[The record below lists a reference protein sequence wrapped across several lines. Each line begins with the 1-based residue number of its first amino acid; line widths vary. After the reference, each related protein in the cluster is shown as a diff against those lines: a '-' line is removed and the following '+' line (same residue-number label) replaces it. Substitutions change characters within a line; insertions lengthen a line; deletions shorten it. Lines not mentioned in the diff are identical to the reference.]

1 MEILIVVCRFLPIF
15 ANKNQISYH
24 MKTIKSLFVL
34 MLGLM
39 ALSVDALADNR
50 SASIN
55 GILYQL
61 TLNIPDNP
69 SDKVTGKVA
78 ITFDLRAKQ
87 DVVLD
92 FQGTP
97 GDVVVYK
104 ANKGK
109 PKKAIVKVQNDQII
123 IPVKMFK
130 VGTTNKVEID
140 FTSQDKALARIGNV
154 LYTQVSVDEGRALFP
169 CFDSEDMR
177 AQFQINFN
185 TPPGWKT
192 VAPEISEKMA
202 PVDLQFVAGK
212 FEEKAS
218 TIDGRNLRVFYS
230 ETDPNKVAQIDKVF
244 EEVAKSMKWMEGY
257 TGIGNPFEKECVIY
271 ILPSLEL
278 GGLER
283 RGSIALSDKTIF
295 LSNKPSKE
303 DLLKRTEL
311 IAHETS
317 HIWFGNITAIEEP
330 WAKEVLAN
338 FMASKITRSQ
348 YKKDEFE
355 INFMNTYMRNAMSL
369 DRTEASHPIAWEV
382 ENPHD
387 PILLYDHINYDKA
400 PVMMRMLEDEMGA
413 EAMQKGLQQCL
424 RDHYLGSISWNEIVD
439 ILDKQ
444 APGAGVR
451 QFSDVWVKQNG
462 MPIITCTYKNGD
474 VVVSQTDPYGRGLCW
489 RQKFELKVIS
499 NLGVAQTLKVDMQQ
513 PTMTFKQKGGAPGFI
528 IPNQDGRGY
537 GRFTLD
543 DNYVKILPTKLITT
557 RNDLNRYTLLN
568 LIHDNYLQG
577 KLAPSHFGELFR
589 FLGREKNP
597 LIMETAIN
605 QMHKIASDLT
615 LQQRY
620 TLELVIMDLL
630 GENKTKEC
638 RQLVLR
644 KLGRSAIS
652 PEVLDKLQNILDRH
666 NETVLDEH
674 DYMEIAY
681 RLAITRPDR
690 RQQVLEQER
699 EFLIRSGNEELRQEF
714 DFVSKATYASADA
727 RTEVFQSLLKPE
739 NRTNEAWVLNTLRLL
754 NSDVFE
760 PQSNVYI
767 AEGLKA
773 LPDIQK
779 TNSLSFPS
787 RWTRTLI
794 APHKSAEA
802 KTEIQKF
809 LNESPDFPTNLKNYI
824 YESAWVLM
832 NQIPYVDNTPKPAE
846 TTTAPARKTVRKK

>member
-1 MEILIVVCRFLPIF
+1 
-15 ANKNQISYH
+15 
-24 MKTIKSLFVL
+24 MKTVKGLFVL
-34 MLGLM
+34 ILSIVV
-39 ALSVDALADNR
+39 LSVNAQTDNR
-50 SASIN
+50 KGNIS

-61 TLNIPDNP
+61 SFNIPENP
-69 SDKVTGKVA
+69 AEKVSGKA
-78 ITFDLRAKQ
+78 TITFDIKSKQ

-97 GDVVVYK
+97 GNVLVYK

-109 PKKAIVKVQNDQII
+109 GKKANVKIQNDQII
-123 IPVKMFK
+123 IPGKMFK
-130 VGTTNKVEID
+130 PGTNRVAID
-140 FTSQDKALARIGNV
+140 FTSQEKALTRSGNV
-154 LYTQVSVDEGRALFP
+154 VYTQVQADEGRALFP
-169 CFDSEDMR
+169 CFDDNDMR
-177 AQFQINFN
+177 AQYQTTINA
-185 TPPGWKT
+185 PEGWKSVT
-192 VAPEISEKMA
+192 VDMAEKMA
-202 PVDLQFVAGK
+202 PVDYTFITGK
-212 FEEKAS
+212 LFEKTS
-218 TIDGRNLRVFYS
+218 NTDGRNLRVLYS
-230 ETDPNKVAQIDKVF
+230 ATEPDKVAQIDQVF
-244 EEVAKSMKWMEGY
+244 QEVAKSMKWMEGY
-257 TGIGNPFEKECVIY
+257 TGIGNPYEKECVIF
-271 ILPSLEL
+271 ILPSLDL

-283 RGSIALSDKTIF
+283 RGYIVLSERAILLGK
-295 LSNKPSKE
+295 KPSKE
-303 DLLKRTEL
+303 ELLKRTEL

-317 HIWFGNITAIEEP
+317 HIWFGNITAIDEP

-348 YKKDEFE
+348 YKKDEVE
-355 INFMNTYMRNAMSL
+355 VSFMNTYMRNAVAL
-369 DRTEASHPIAWEV
+369 DRTEATHPIAQEV
-382 ENPHD
+382 DNPHD
-387 PILLYDHINYDKA
+387 PILWYDNINYCKG
-400 PVMMRMLEDEMGA
+400 PVMMHMMEDEMGA

-424 RDHYLGSISWNEIVD
+424 RDHYLSHISWDQIVET
-439 ILDKQ
+439 LDKQ
-444 APGAGVR
+444 APAAGVR
-451 QFSDVWVKQNG
+451 QFSDVWVKQKG
-462 MPIITCTYKNGD
+462 MPIITCAYKDGQI
-474 VVVSQTDPYGRGLCW
+474 VVSQTDPYGRGLCW

-499 NLGVAQTLKVDMQQ
+499 NLGVAQTIKVDMQQ

-557 RNDLNRYTLLN
+557 RNDINRYTLLN

-577 KLAPSHFGELFR
+577 KIDPRHFGELFR

-597 LIMETAIN
+597 LIMETAID

-644 KLGRSAIS
+644 KLGTSAIS
-652 PEVLDKLQNILDRH
+652 PEVLDKLQTILDRH
-666 NETVLDEH
+666 NEEVLDEH

-690 RQQVLEQER
+690 RDQILEKER
-699 EFLIRSGNEELRQEF
+699 DRLITAGNDELRQEF
-714 DFVSKATYASADA
+714 DFVSKATHPNANA
-727 RTEVFQSLLKPE
+727 REEVFKSLLKAE
-739 NRTNEAWVLNTLRLL
+739 NRVNEQWALNALRLL

-767 AEGLKA
+767 VEGLKA
-773 LPDIQK
+773 LPEIQK
-779 TNSLSFPS
+779 TNSLAFPG

-802 KTEIQKF
+802 KTEVQKF
-809 LNESPDFPTNLKNYI
+809 LNESADFPATLKNFV

-832 NQIPYVDNTPKPAE
+832 NQIPYVDKTPKPA
-846 TTTAPARKTVRKK
+846 TTTTKKKATTKKRK

>member
-1 MEILIVVCRFLPIF
+1 MKAIKGLFLLILSIVV
-15 ANKNQISYH
+15 
-24 MKTIKSLFVL
+24 
-34 MLGLM
+34 
-39 ALSVDALADNR
+39 LSVNAQTDNR
-50 SASIN
+50 KGNIS

-61 TLNIPDNP
+61 SFNIPENP
-69 SDKVTGKVA
+69 AEKVSGKA
-78 ITFDLRAKQ
+78 TITFDIKSKQ

-97 GDVVVYK
+97 GNVRVFK

-109 PKKAIVKVQNDQII
+109 GKKANVKIQNDQII
-123 IPVKMFK
+123 IPGKMFK
-130 VGTTNKVEID
+130 PGTNRVAID
-140 FTSQDKALARIGNV
+140 FTSQEKALTRSGNV
-154 LYTQVSVDEGRALFP
+154 VYTQVQADEGRALFP
-169 CFDSEDMR
+169 CFDDDDMR
-177 AQFQINFN
+177 AQYQTTINA
-185 TPPGWKT
+185 PEGWKSVT
-192 VAPEISEKMA
+192 VDMAERMA
-202 PVDLQFVAGK
+202 PVDYTFITGK
-212 FEEKAS
+212 LFEKTS
-218 TIDGRNLRVFYS
+218 NTDGRNLRVLYS
-230 ETDPNKVAQIDKVF
+230 STDPDKVAQVDQVF
-244 EEVAKSMKWMEGY
+244 QEVAKSMKWMEGY
-257 TGIGNPFEKECVIY
+257 TGIGNPYEKECVIF
-271 ILPSLEL
+271 ILPSLDL

-283 RGSIALSDKTIF
+283 RGYIVLSEKAI
-295 LSNKPSKE
+295 LLGKKPSKE
-303 DLLKRTEL
+303 ELLKRTEL

-317 HIWFGNITAIEEP
+317 HIWFGNITAIDEP

-348 YKKDEFE
+348 YKKDEVE
-355 INFMNTYMRNAMSL
+355 VSFMNTYMRNAIAM
-369 DRTEASHPIAWEV
+369 DRTEATHPIAQEV

-387 PILLYDHINYDKA
+387 PILWYDNINYCKG
-400 PVMMRMLEDEMGA
+400 PVMMRMMEDEMGA

-424 RDHYLGSISWNEIVD
+424 RDHYLSHISWDQIVET
-439 ILDKQ
+439 LDKQ
-444 APGAGVR
+444 APAAGVR
-451 QFSDVWVKQNG
+451 QFSDVWVKQKG
-462 MPIITCTYKNGD
+462 MPIITCTYKDGQ

-499 NLGVAQTLKVDMQQ
+499 NLGVAQTIKVDMQQ

-557 RNDLNRYTLLN
+557 RNDINRYTLLN

-577 KLAPSHFGELFR
+577 KIDPRHFGELFR

-597 LIMETAIN
+597 LIMETAID

-644 KLGRSAIS
+644 KLGTSAIS
-652 PEVLDKLQNILDRH
+652 PEVLDKLQTILDRH
-666 NETVLDEH
+666 NEEVLDEH

-690 RQQVLEQER
+690 RDQILEKER
-699 EFLIRSGNEELRQEF
+699 DRLITAGNDELRQEF
-714 DFVSKATYASADA
+714 DFVSKATHPNANA
-727 RTEVFQSLLKPE
+727 REEVFKSLLKAE
-739 NRTNEAWVLNTLRLL
+739 NRVNEQWALNALRLL

-767 AEGLKA
+767 VEGLKA
-773 LPDIQK
+773 LPEIQK
-779 TNSLSFPS
+779 TNSLAFPG

-802 KTEIQKF
+802 KTEVQKF
-809 LNESPDFPTNLKNYI
+809 LNESADFPATLKNFV

-832 NQIPYVDNTPKPAE
+832 NQIPYVDKTPKPA
-846 TTTAPARKTVRKK
+846 TTATTKKKATTKKRK

>member
-1 MEILIVVCRFLPIF
+1 
-15 ANKNQISYH
+15 
-24 MKTIKSLFVL
+24 MKTVKGLFVL
-34 MLGLM
+34 ILSLVVLGVN
-39 ALSVDALADNR
+39 AQTDNR
-50 SASIN
+50 KGNIS

-61 TLNIPDNP
+61 SFNIPENP
-69 SDKVTGKVA
+69 SEKVTGKA
-78 ITFDLRAKQ
+78 TITFDIRSKQ

-97 GDVVVYK
+97 GNVMVFK

-109 PKKAIVKVQNDQII
+109 GKKANVKIQNDQII
-123 IPVKMFK
+123 IPGKMFK
-130 VGTTNKVEID
+130 PGTNRVAID
-140 FTSQDKALARIGNV
+140 FTSQEKALTRSGNV
-154 LYTQVSVDEGRALFP
+154 VYTQVQADEGRALFP
-169 CFDSEDMR
+169 CFDDNDMR
-177 AQFQINFN
+177 AQYQTTINA
-185 TPPGWKT
+185 PEGWKSVT
-192 VAPEISEKMA
+192 VDMAEKMA
-202 PVDLQFVAGK
+202 PVDYTFITGK
-212 FEEKAS
+212 LFEKTS
-218 TIDGRNLRVFYS
+218 NTDGRNLRVLYS
-230 ETDPNKVAQIDKVF
+230 ATEPDKVAQIDQVF
-244 EEVAKSMKWMEGY
+244 QEVAKSMKWMEGY
-257 TGIGNPFEKECVIY
+257 TGIGNPYEKECVIF
-271 ILPSLEL
+271 ILPSLDL

-283 RGSIALSDKTIF
+283 RGYIVLSERAILLGK
-295 LSNKPSKE
+295 KPSKE
-303 DLLKRTEL
+303 ELLKRTEL

-317 HIWFGNITAIEEP
+317 HIWFGNITAIDEP

-348 YKKDEFE
+348 YKKDEVE
-355 INFMNTYMRNAMSL
+355 VSFMNTYMRNAVAL
-369 DRTEASHPIAWEV
+369 DRTEATHPIAQEV
-382 ENPHD
+382 DNPHD
-387 PILLYDHINYDKA
+387 PILWYDNINYCKG
-400 PVMMRMLEDEMGA
+400 PVMMRMMEDEMGA

-424 RDHYLGSISWNEIVD
+424 RDHYLSHISWDQIVET
-439 ILDKQ
+439 LDKQ
-444 APGAGVR
+444 APAAGVR
-451 QFSDVWVKQNG
+451 QFSDVWVKQKG
-462 MPIITCTYKNGD
+462 MPIITCAYKDGQI
-474 VVVSQTDPYGRGLCW
+474 VVSQTDPYGRGLCW

-499 NLGVAQTLKVDMQQ
+499 NLGVAQTIKVDMQQ

-557 RNDLNRYTLLN
+557 RNDINRYTLLN

-577 KLAPSHFGELFR
+577 KIDPRHFGELFR

-597 LIMETAIN
+597 LIMETAID

-644 KLGRSAIS
+644 KLGTSAIS
-652 PEVLDKLQNILDRH
+652 PEVLDKLQTILDRH
-666 NETVLDEH
+666 NEEVLDEH

-690 RQQVLEQER
+690 RDQILEKER
-699 EFLIRSGNEELRQEF
+699 DRLITAGNDELRQEF
-714 DFVSKATYASADA
+714 DFVSKATHPNANA
-727 RTEVFQSLLKPE
+727 REEVFKSLLKAE
-739 NRTNEAWVLNTLRLL
+739 NRVNEQWALNALRLL

-767 AEGLKA
+767 VEGLKA
-773 LPDIQK
+773 LPEIQK
-779 TNSLSFPS
+779 TNSLAFPG

-802 KTEIQKF
+802 KTEVQKF
-809 LNESPDFPTNLKNYI
+809 LNESADFPAALKNFV

-832 NQIPYVDNTPKPAE
+832 NQVPYVDKTPKPA
-846 TTTAPARKTVRKK
+846 TTTTKKKATTKKRK

>member
-1 MEILIVVCRFLPIF
+1 MKAIKGLFLLILSLVV
-15 ANKNQISYH
+15 
-24 MKTIKSLFVL
+24 
-34 MLGLM
+34 
-39 ALSVDALADNR
+39 LSVNAQTDNR
-50 SASIN
+50 KANIS

-61 TLNIPDNP
+61 TFNIPENP
-69 SDKVTGKVA
+69 AEKVSGKA
-78 ITFDLRAKQ
+78 TITFDIKSKQ

-97 GDVVVYK
+97 GNVLVYK

-109 PKKAIVKVQNDQII
+109 GKKASVKVQNDKII
-123 IPVKMFK
+123 IPAKMFK
-130 VGTTNKVEID
+130 PGTNKVAID
-140 FTSQDKALARIGNV
+140 FTSQEKALTRSGNV
-154 LYTQVSVDEGRALFP
+154 VYTQVQADEGRALFP
-169 CFDSEDMR
+169 CFDDNDMR
-177 AQFQINFN
+177 AQYQTTINA
-185 TPPGWKT
+185 PAGWKSVT
-192 VAPEISEKMA
+192 VDFAEKIA
-202 PVDLQFVAGK
+202 PVDYTFITGK
-212 FEEKAS
+212 LFEKTS
-218 TIDGRNLRVFYS
+218 NTDGRNLRILYS
-230 ETDPNKVAQIDKVF
+230 ETDPDKVAQIDQVF
-244 EEVAKSMKWMEGY
+244 QEVAKSMKWMEGY
-257 TGIGNPFEKECVIY
+257 TGIGNPYEKECVIF
-271 ILPSLEL
+271 ILPSLDL

-283 RGSIALSDKTIF
+283 RGYIALSEKTIF
-295 LSNKPSKE
+295 LGKKPSKE
-303 DLLKRTEL
+303 ELLKRTEL

-317 HIWFGNITAIEEP
+317 HIWFGNITAIDEP

-348 YKKDEFE
+348 YKKDEVE
-355 INFMNTYMRNAMSL
+355 VSFMNTYMRNAIAM
-369 DRTEASHPIAWEV
+369 DRTEATHPIAQEV
-382 ENPHD
+382 DNPHD
-387 PILLYDHINYDKA
+387 PILWYDNINYCKG
-400 PVMMRMLEDEMGA
+400 PVMMRMMEDEMGA

-424 RDHYLGSISWNEIVD
+424 RDHYLSHISWDQIVET
-439 ILDKQ
+439 LDKQ
-444 APGAGVR
+444 APAAGVR
-451 QFSDVWVKQNG
+451 QFSDVWVKQKG
-462 MPIITCTYKNGD
+462 MPIITCTYKDGQ

-499 NLGVAQTLKVDMQQ
+499 NLGVAQTIKVDMQQ

-557 RNDLNRYTLLN
+557 RNDINRYTLLN

-577 KLAPSHFGELFR
+577 KIDPRHFGELFR

-615 LQQRY
+615 MQQRY

-644 KLGRSAIS
+644 KLGTSAIS
-652 PEVLDKLQNILDRH
+652 PEVLDKLQTILDRH
-666 NETVLDEH
+666 NEEVLDEH

-690 RQQVLEQER
+690 RDQILEKER
-699 EFLIRSGNEELRQEF
+699 DRLITAGNDELRQEF
-714 DFVSKATYASADA
+714 DFVSKATHPNANA
-727 RTEVFQSLLKPE
+727 REEVFKSLLKAE
-739 NRTNEAWVLNTLRLL
+739 NRVNEQWALNALRLL

-767 AEGLKA
+767 VEGLKA
-773 LPDIQK
+773 LPEIQK
-779 TNSLSFPS
+779 TNSLAFPG

-794 APHKSAEA
+794 APHRSAEA
-802 KTEIQKF
+802 KTEVQKF
-809 LNESPDFPTNLKNYI
+809 LNESADFPATLKNFV

-832 NQIPYVDNTPKPAE
+832 NQIPYVDKTPKPATNTKKK
-846 TTTAPARKTVRKK
+846 TTSKKKKK

>member
-1 MEILIVVCRFLPIF
+1 
-15 ANKNQISYH
+15 
-24 MKTIKSLFVL
+24 MKTIKSLLVVVL
-34 MLGLM
+34 SLL
-39 ALSVDALADNR
+39 ALSLNAQSDNR
-50 SASIN
+50 SAYIN

-61 TLNIPDNP
+61 TFNVPENP
-69 SDKVTGKVA
+69 SDKVTGKAV
-78 ITFDLRAKQ
+78 ITFDLRSKQ
-87 DVVLD
+87 DVALD

-97 GDVVVYK
+97 GDVLVYK

-109 PKKAIVKVQNDQII
+109 GKKVSVKVQNDQII
-123 IPVKMFK
+123 IPVKLFK
-130 VGTTNKVEID
+130 VGSTNKVEIN
-140 FTSQDKALARIGNV
+140 FTSQEKALKRSGDV
-154 LYTQVSVDEGRALFP
+154 LYTQVQADEGRALFP
-169 CFDSEDMR
+169 CFDNSEMR
-177 AQFQINFN
+177 AQFQTTINA
-185 TPPGWKT
+185 PAGWKLA
-192 VAPEISEKMA
+192 VPDLSEKMA
-202 PVDLQFVAGK
+202 PVNFTFVVGK
-212 FEEKAS
+212 FEEKTS
-218 TIDGRNLRVFYS
+218 TVDGRNLRVFYS
-230 ETDPNKVAQIDKVF
+230 ETNPDKVAQIDQVF
-244 EEVAKSMKWMEGY
+244 EQVAKSMKWMEGY

-271 ILPSLEL
+271 ILPNFDL
-278 GGLER
+278 GGIDR
-283 RGSIALSDKTIF
+283 RGAIVLSDKTIF
-295 LSNKPSKE
+295 LDKKPSKE

-317 HIWFGNITAIEEP
+317 HIWFGNITAIDEI

-355 INFMNTYMRNAMSL
+355 INFMNTYMQNAMGL
-369 DRTEASHPIAWEV
+369 DRTEAAHPIAQKLD
-382 ENPHD
+382 NPRD
-387 PILLYDHINYDKA
+387 PILYYDNIIYCKA
-400 PVMMRMLEDEMGA
+400 PVMMRMMEDEMGA

-424 RDHYLGSISWNEIVD
+424 RDHYLSNISWDQIVET
-439 ILDKQ
+439 LDKQ

-451 QFSDVWVKQNG
+451 QFSDVWVKQKG
-462 MPIITCTYKNGD
+462 MPVITCSYKDGQ

-489 RQKFELKVIS
+489 RQKFEMKIIS
-499 NLGVAQTLKVDMQQ
+499 NLGVAQTIKVDMQQ

-543 DNYVKILPTKLITT
+543 DKYVKILPTKLITT
-557 RNDLNRYTLLN
+557 RNDINRYTLLN

-597 LIMETAIN
+597 MIMETAIN

-615 LQQRY
+615 MQQRY

-644 KLGRSAIS
+644 KLGTSAIS
-652 PEVLDKLQNILDRH
+652 PEVLDKLQTILDKH
-666 NETVLDEH
+666 NEEVLEER

-690 RQQVLEQER
+690 RQSILEKER
-699 EFLIRSGNEELRQEF
+699 DRLISSGNDELRQEF
-714 DFVSKATYASADA
+714 DFVSKATLPNADA
-727 RTEVFQSLLKPE
+727 RVEVFQSLLKPE
-739 NRTNEAWVLNTLRLL
+739 NRVNESWALNALRLL

-760 PQSNVYI
+760 PQSNIYI
-767 AEGLKA
+767 AEGLKS
-773 LPDIQK
+773 LPEIQK
-779 TNSLSFPS
+779 TNSLAFPS
-787 RWTRTLI
+787 RWAKTLI

-802 KTEIQKF
+802 KSEVQKF
-809 LNESPDFPTNLKNYI
+809 INENADLPEILKNYI

-832 NQIPYVDNTPKPAE
+832 NQVPYVDKTPAPA
-846 TTTAPARKTVRKK
+846 TTTAKKTTKKKK

>member
-1 MEILIVVCRFLPIF
+1 MKAIKGLFLLILSIVV
-15 ANKNQISYH
+15 
-24 MKTIKSLFVL
+24 
-34 MLGLM
+34 
-39 ALSVDALADNR
+39 LSVNAQTDNR
-50 SASIN
+50 KGNIS

-61 TLNIPDNP
+61 SFNIPENP
-69 SDKVTGKVA
+69 AEKVSGKA
-78 ITFDLRAKQ
+78 TITFDIKSKQ

-97 GDVVVYK
+97 GNVLVYK

-109 PKKAIVKVQNDQII
+109 GKKANVKIQNDQII
-123 IPVKMFK
+123 IPGKMFK
-130 VGTTNKVEID
+130 PGTNKVAID
-140 FTSQDKALARIGNV
+140 FTSQEKALTRSGNV
-154 LYTQVSVDEGRALFP
+154 VYTQVQADEGRALFP
-169 CFDSEDMR
+169 CFDDNDMR
-177 AQFQINFN
+177 AQYQTTINA
-185 TPPGWKT
+185 PEGWKSVT
-192 VAPEISEKMA
+192 VDMAERMA
-202 PVDLQFVAGK
+202 PVDYTFITGK
-212 FEEKAS
+212 LFEKTS
-218 TIDGRNLRVFYS
+218 NTDGRNLRVLYS
-230 ETDPNKVAQIDKVF
+230 STDPDKVAQVDQVF
-244 EEVAKSMKWMEGY
+244 QEVAKSMKWMEGY
-257 TGIGNPFEKECVIY
+257 TGIGNPYEKECVIF
-271 ILPSLEL
+271 ILPSLDL

-283 RGSIALSDKTIF
+283 RGYIVLSEKAI
-295 LSNKPSKE
+295 LLGKKPSKE
-303 DLLKRTEL
+303 ELLKRTEL

-317 HIWFGNITAIEEP
+317 HIWFGNITAIDEP

-348 YKKDEFE
+348 YKKDEVE
-355 INFMNTYMRNAMSL
+355 VSFMNTYMRNAIAM
-369 DRTEASHPIAWEV
+369 DRTEATHPIAQEV
-382 ENPHD
+382 DNPHD
-387 PILLYDHINYDKA
+387 PILWYDNINYCKG
-400 PVMMRMLEDEMGA
+400 PVMMRMMEDEMGA

-424 RDHYLGSISWNEIVD
+424 RDHYLSHISWDQIVET
-439 ILDKQ
+439 LDKQ
-444 APGAGVR
+444 APAAGVR
-451 QFSDVWVKQNG
+451 QFSDVWVKQKG
-462 MPIITCTYKNGD
+462 MPIITCTYKDGQ

-499 NLGVAQTLKVDMQQ
+499 NLGVAQTIKVDMQQ

-557 RNDLNRYTLLN
+557 RNDINRYTLLN

-577 KLAPSHFGELFR
+577 KIDPRHFGELFR

-597 LIMETAIN
+597 LIMETAID

-644 KLGRSAIS
+644 KLGTSAIS
-652 PEVLDKLQNILDRH
+652 PEVLDKLQTILDRH
-666 NETVLDEH
+666 NEEVLDEH

-690 RQQVLEQER
+690 RDQILEKER
-699 EFLIRSGNEELRQEF
+699 DRLITAGNDELRQEF
-714 DFVSKATYASADA
+714 DFVSKATHPNANA
-727 RTEVFQSLLKPE
+727 REEVFKSLLKAE
-739 NRTNEAWVLNTLRLL
+739 NRVNEQWALNALRLL

-767 AEGLKA
+767 VEGLKA
-773 LPDIQK
+773 LPEIQK
-779 TNSLSFPS
+779 TNSLAFPG

-802 KTEIQKF
+802 KTEVQKF
-809 LNESPDFPTNLKNYI
+809 LNESADFPATLKNFV

-832 NQIPYVDNTPKPAE
+832 NQIPYVDKTPKPA
-846 TTTAPARKTVRKK
+846 TTTTKKKATTKKRK

>member
-1 MEILIVVCRFLPIF
+1 
-15 ANKNQISYH
+15 
-24 MKTIKSLFVL
+24 MKTVKGLFVL
-34 MLGLM
+34 ILSLVVLGVN
-39 ALSVDALADNR
+39 AQTDNR
-50 SASIN
+50 KGNIS

-61 TLNIPDNP
+61 SFNIPENP
-69 SDKVTGKVA
+69 SEKVTGKA
-78 ITFDLRAKQ
+78 TITFDIRSKQ

-97 GDVVVYK
+97 GNVLVYK

-109 PKKAIVKVQNDQII
+109 GKKANVKIQNDQII
-123 IPVKMFK
+123 IPGKMFK
-130 VGTTNKVEID
+130 PGTNKVAID
-140 FTSQDKALARIGNV
+140 FTSQEKALTRSGNV
-154 LYTQVSVDEGRALFP
+154 VYTQVQADEGRALFP
-169 CFDSEDMR
+169 CFDDNDMR
-177 AQFQINFN
+177 AQYQTTINA
-185 TPPGWKT
+185 PEGWKSVT
-192 VAPEISEKMA
+192 VDMAEKMA
-202 PVDLQFVAGK
+202 PVDYTFITGK
-212 FEEKAS
+212 LFEKTS
-218 TIDGRNLRVFYS
+218 NTDGRNLRVLYS
-230 ETDPNKVAQIDKVF
+230 ATEPDKVAQIDQVF
-244 EEVAKSMKWMEGY
+244 QEVAKSMKWMEGY
-257 TGIGNPFEKECVIY
+257 TGIGNPYEKECVIF
-271 ILPSLEL
+271 ILPSLDL

-283 RGSIALSDKTIF
+283 RGYIVLSERAILLGK
-295 LSNKPSKE
+295 KPSKE
-303 DLLKRTEL
+303 ELLKRTEL

-317 HIWFGNITAIEEP
+317 HIWFGNITAIDEP

-348 YKKDEFE
+348 YKKDEVE
-355 INFMNTYMRNAMSL
+355 VSFMNTYMRNAVAL
-369 DRTEASHPIAWEV
+369 DRTEATHPIAQEV
-382 ENPHD
+382 DNPHD
-387 PILLYDHINYDKA
+387 PILWYDNINYCKG
-400 PVMMRMLEDEMGA
+400 PVMMRMMEDEMGA

-424 RDHYLGSISWNEIVD
+424 RDHYLSHISWDQIVET
-439 ILDKQ
+439 LDKQ
-444 APGAGVR
+444 APAAGVR
-451 QFSDVWVKQNG
+451 QFSDVWVKQKG
-462 MPIITCTYKNGD
+462 MPIITCAYKDGQI
-474 VVVSQTDPYGRGLCW
+474 VVSQTDPYGRGLCW

-499 NLGVAQTLKVDMQQ
+499 NLGVAQTIKVDMQQ

-557 RNDLNRYTLLN
+557 RNDINRYTLLN

-577 KLAPSHFGELFR
+577 KIDPRHFGELFR

-597 LIMETAIN
+597 LIMETAID

-644 KLGRSAIS
+644 KLGTSAIS
-652 PEVLDKLQNILDRH
+652 PEVLDKLQTILDRH
-666 NETVLDEH
+666 NEEVLDEH

-690 RQQVLEQER
+690 RDQILEKER
-699 EFLIRSGNEELRQEF
+699 DRLITAGNDELRQEF
-714 DFVSKATYASADA
+714 DFVSKATHPNANA
-727 RTEVFQSLLKPE
+727 REEVFKSLLKAE
-739 NRTNEAWVLNTLRLL
+739 NRVNEQWALNALRLL

-767 AEGLKA
+767 VEGLRA
-773 LPDIQK
+773 LPEIQK
-779 TNSLSFPS
+779 TNSLAFPG

-802 KTEIQKF
+802 KTEVQKF
-809 LNESPDFPTNLKNYI
+809 LNESAGFPATLKNFV

-832 NQIPYVDNTPKPAE
+832 NQIPYVDKTPKPA
-846 TTTAPARKTVRKK
+846 TTTTKKKATTKKRK

>member
-1 MEILIVVCRFLPIF
+1 
-15 ANKNQISYH
+15 
-24 MKTIKSLFVL
+24 MKTVKGLFVL
-34 MLGLM
+34 ILSLVVLGVN
-39 ALSVDALADNR
+39 AQTDNR
-50 SASIN
+50 KGNIS

-61 TLNIPDNP
+61 SFNIPENP
-69 SDKVTGKVA
+69 SEKVTGKA
-78 ITFDLRAKQ
+78 TITFDIRSKQ

-97 GDVVVYK
+97 GNVLVYK

-109 PKKAIVKVQNDQII
+109 GKKANVKIQNDQII
-123 IPVKMFK
+123 IPGKMFK
-130 VGTTNKVEID
+130 PGTNKVAID
-140 FTSQDKALARIGNV
+140 FTSQEKALTRSGNV
-154 LYTQVSVDEGRALFP
+154 VYTQVQADEGRALFP
-169 CFDSEDMR
+169 CFDDNDMR
-177 AQFQINFN
+177 AQYQTTINA
-185 TPPGWKT
+185 PEGWKSVT
-192 VAPEISEKMA
+192 VDMAEKMA
-202 PVDLQFVAGK
+202 PVDYTFITGK
-212 FEEKAS
+212 LFEKTS
-218 TIDGRNLRVFYS
+218 NTDGRNLRVLYS
-230 ETDPNKVAQIDKVF
+230 ATEPDKVAQIDQVF
-244 EEVAKSMKWMEGY
+244 QEVAKSMKWMEGY
-257 TGIGNPFEKECVIY
+257 TGIGNPYEKECVIF
-271 ILPSLEL
+271 ILPSLDL

-283 RGSIALSDKTIF
+283 RGYIVLSERAILLGK
-295 LSNKPSKE
+295 KPSKE
-303 DLLKRTEL
+303 ELLKRTEL

-317 HIWFGNITAIEEP
+317 HIWFGNITAIDEP

-348 YKKDEFE
+348 YKKDEVE
-355 INFMNTYMRNAMSL
+355 VSFMNTYMRNAVAL
-369 DRTEASHPIAWEV
+369 DRTEATHPIAQEV
-382 ENPHD
+382 DNPHD
-387 PILLYDHINYDKA
+387 PILWYDNINYCKG
-400 PVMMRMLEDEMGA
+400 PVMMRMMEDEMGA

-424 RDHYLGSISWNEIVD
+424 RDHYLSHISWDQIVET
-439 ILDKQ
+439 LDKQ
-444 APGAGVR
+444 APAAGVR
-451 QFSDVWVKQNG
+451 QFSDVWVKQKG
-462 MPIITCTYKNGD
+462 MPIITCTYKDGQ

-499 NLGVAQTLKVDMQQ
+499 NLGVAQTIKVDMQQ
-513 PTMTFKQKGGAPGFI
+513 PTMAFKQKGGAPGFI

-557 RNDLNRYTLLN
+557 RNDINRYTLLN

-577 KLAPSHFGELFR
+577 KIDPRHFGELFR

-597 LIMETAIN
+597 LIMETAID

-644 KLGRSAIS
+644 KLGTSAIS
-652 PEVLDKLQNILDRH
+652 PEVLDKLQTILDRH
-666 NETVLDEH
+666 NEEVLDEH

-690 RQQVLEQER
+690 RDQILEKER
-699 EFLIRSGNEELRQEF
+699 DRLITAGNDELRQEF
-714 DFVSKATYASADA
+714 DFVSKATHPNANA
-727 RTEVFQSLLKPE
+727 REEVFKSLLKAE
-739 NRTNEAWVLNTLRLL
+739 NRVNEQWALNALRLL

-767 AEGLKA
+767 VEGLKA
-773 LPDIQK
+773 LPEIQK
-779 TNSLSFPS
+779 TNSLAFPG

-794 APHKSAEA
+794 APHRSAEA
-802 KTEIQKF
+802 KTEVQKF
-809 LNESPDFPTNLKNYI
+809 LNESADFPAALKNFV

-832 NQIPYVDNTPKPAE
+832 NQVPYVDKTPKPA
-846 TTTAPARKTVRKK
+846 TTTTKKKATTKKRK

>member
-1 MEILIVVCRFLPIF
+1 MKAIKGLFLLILSIVV
-15 ANKNQISYH
+15 
-24 MKTIKSLFVL
+24 
-34 MLGLM
+34 
-39 ALSVDALADNR
+39 LSVNAQTDNR
-50 SASIN
+50 KGNIS

-61 TLNIPDNP
+61 SFNIPENP
-69 SDKVTGKVA
+69 SEKVTGKA
-78 ITFDLRAKQ
+78 TITFDIKSKQ

-97 GDVVVYK
+97 GNVMVFK

-109 PKKAIVKVQNDQII
+109 GKKANVKIQNDQII
-123 IPVKMFK
+123 IPGKMFK
-130 VGTTNKVEID
+130 PGTNRVAID
-140 FTSQDKALARIGNV
+140 FTSQEKALTRSGNV
-154 LYTQVSVDEGRALFP
+154 VYTQVQADEGRALFP
-169 CFDSEDMR
+169 CFDDNDMR
-177 AQFQINFN
+177 AQYQTTINA
-185 TPPGWKT
+185 PEGWKSVT
-192 VAPEISEKMA
+192 VDMAEKMA
-202 PVDLQFVAGK
+202 PVDYTFITGK
-212 FEEKAS
+212 LFEKTS
-218 TIDGRNLRVFYS
+218 NTDGRNLRVLYS
-230 ETDPNKVAQIDKVF
+230 ATEPDKVAQIDQVF
-244 EEVAKSMKWMEGY
+244 QEVAKSMKWMEGY
-257 TGIGNPFEKECVIY
+257 TGIGNPYEKECVIF
-271 ILPSLEL
+271 ILPSLDL

-283 RGSIALSDKTIF
+283 RGYIVLSERAILLGK
-295 LSNKPSKE
+295 KPSKE
-303 DLLKRTEL
+303 ELLKRTEL

-317 HIWFGNITAIEEP
+317 HIWFGNITAIDEP

-348 YKKDEFE
+348 YKKDEVE
-355 INFMNTYMRNAMSL
+355 VSFMNTYMRNAIAM
-369 DRTEASHPIAWEV
+369 DRTEATHPIAQEV

-387 PILLYDHINYDKA
+387 PILWYDNINYCKG
-400 PVMMRMLEDEMGA
+400 PVMMRMMEDEMGA

-424 RDHYLGSISWNEIVD
+424 RDHYLSHISWDQIVET
-439 ILDKQ
+439 LDKQ
-444 APGAGVR
+444 APAAGVR
-451 QFSDVWVKQNG
+451 QFSDVWVKQKG
-462 MPIITCTYKNGD
+462 MPIITCAYKDGQI
-474 VVVSQTDPYGRGLCW
+474 VVSQTDPYGRGLCW

-499 NLGVAQTLKVDMQQ
+499 NLGVAQTIKVDMQQ
-513 PTMTFKQKGGAPGFI
+513 PTMAFKQKGGAPGFI

-557 RNDLNRYTLLN
+557 RNDINRYTLLN

-577 KLAPSHFGELFR
+577 KIDPRHFGELFR

-597 LIMETAIN
+597 LIMETAID

-644 KLGRSAIS
+644 KLGTSAIS
-652 PEVLDKLQNILDRH
+652 PEVLDKLQTILDRH
-666 NETVLDEH
+666 NEEVLDEH

-690 RQQVLEQER
+690 RDQILEKER
-699 EFLIRSGNEELRQEF
+699 DRLITAGNDELRQEF
-714 DFVSKATYASADA
+714 DFVSKATHPNANA
-727 RTEVFQSLLKPE
+727 REEVFKSLLKAE
-739 NRTNEAWVLNTLRLL
+739 NRVNEQWALNALRLL

-767 AEGLKA
+767 VEGLKA
-773 LPDIQK
+773 LPEIQK
-779 TNSLSFPS
+779 TNSLAFPG

-802 KTEIQKF
+802 KTEVQKF
-809 LNESPDFPTNLKNYI
+809 LNESADFPATLKNFV

-832 NQIPYVDNTPKPAE
+832 NQVPYVDKTPKPA
-846 TTTAPARKTVRKK
+846 TTTTKKKATTKKRK

>member
-1 MEILIVVCRFLPIF
+1 MKAIKGLFLLILSIVV
-15 ANKNQISYH
+15 
-24 MKTIKSLFVL
+24 
-34 MLGLM
+34 
-39 ALSVDALADNR
+39 LSVNAQTDNR
-50 SASIN
+50 KGNIS

-61 TLNIPDNP
+61 SFNIPENP
-69 SDKVTGKVA
+69 AEKVSGKA
-78 ITFDLRAKQ
+78 TITFDIKSKQ

-97 GDVVVYK
+97 GNVMVFK

-109 PKKAIVKVQNDQII
+109 GKKANVKIQNDQII
-123 IPVKMFK
+123 IPGKMFK
-130 VGTTNKVEID
+130 PGTNRVAID
-140 FTSQDKALARIGNV
+140 FTSQEKALTRSGNV
-154 LYTQVSVDEGRALFP
+154 VYTQVQADEGRALFP
-169 CFDSEDMR
+169 CFDDNDMR
-177 AQFQINFN
+177 AQYQTTINA
-185 TPPGWKT
+185 PEGWKSVT
-192 VAPEISEKMA
+192 VDMAERMA
-202 PVDLQFVAGK
+202 PVDYTFITGK
-212 FEEKAS
+212 LFEKTS
-218 TIDGRNLRVFYS
+218 NTDGRNLRVLYS
-230 ETDPNKVAQIDKVF
+230 STDPDKVAQVDQVF
-244 EEVAKSMKWMEGY
+244 QEVAKSMKWMEGY
-257 TGIGNPFEKECVIY
+257 TGIGNPYEKECVIF
-271 ILPSLEL
+271 ILPSLDL

-283 RGSIALSDKTIF
+283 RGYIVLSEKAI
-295 LSNKPSKE
+295 LLGKKPSKE
-303 DLLKRTEL
+303 ELLKRTEL

-317 HIWFGNITAIEEP
+317 HIWFGNVTAIDEP

-348 YKKDEFE
+348 YKKDEVE
-355 INFMNTYMRNAMSL
+355 VSFMNTYMRNAIAM
-369 DRTEASHPIAWEV
+369 DRTEATHPIAQEV

-387 PILLYDHINYDKA
+387 PILWYDNINYCKG
-400 PVMMRMLEDEMGA
+400 PVMMRMMEDEMGA

-424 RDHYLGSISWNEIVD
+424 RDHYLSHISWDQIVET
-439 ILDKQ
+439 LDKQ
-444 APGAGVR
+444 APAAGVR
-451 QFSDVWVKQNG
+451 QFSDVWVKQKG
-462 MPIITCTYKNGD
+462 MPIITCAYKDGQ

-499 NLGVAQTLKVDMQQ
+499 NLGVAQTIKVDMQQ

-557 RNDLNRYTLLN
+557 RNDINRYTLLN

-577 KLAPSHFGELFR
+577 KIDPRHFGELFR

-597 LIMETAIN
+597 LIMETAID

-644 KLGRSAIS
+644 KLGTSAIS
-652 PEVLDKLQNILDRH
+652 PEVLDKLQTILDRH
-666 NETVLDEH
+666 NEEVLDEH

-690 RQQVLEQER
+690 RDQILEKER
-699 EFLIRSGNEELRQEF
+699 DRLITAGNDELRQEF
-714 DFVSKATYASADA
+714 DFVSKATHPNANA
-727 RTEVFQSLLKPE
+727 REEVFKSLLKAE
-739 NRTNEAWVLNTLRLL
+739 NRVNEQWALNALRLL

-767 AEGLKA
+767 VEGLKA
-773 LPDIQK
+773 LPEIQK
-779 TNSLSFPS
+779 TNSLAFPG

-802 KTEIQKF
+802 KTEVQKF
-809 LNESPDFPTNLKNYI
+809 LNESADFPAALKNFV

-832 NQIPYVDNTPKPAE
+832 NQVPYVDKTPKPA
-846 TTTAPARKTVRKK
+846 TTTTKKKATTKKRK

>member
-1 MEILIVVCRFLPIF
+1 MCHMKAIKGLFLLILSIVV
-15 ANKNQISYH
+15 
-24 MKTIKSLFVL
+24 
-34 MLGLM
+34 
-39 ALSVDALADNR
+39 LSVNAQTDNR
-50 SASIN
+50 KGNIS

-61 TLNIPDNP
+61 SFNIPENP
-69 SDKVTGKVA
+69 AEKVSGKA
-78 ITFDLRAKQ
+78 TITFDIKSKQ

-97 GDVVVYK
+97 GNVLVYK

-109 PKKAIVKVQNDQII
+109 GKKANVKIQNDQII
-123 IPVKMFK
+123 IPGKMFK
-130 VGTTNKVEID
+130 PGTNKVAID
-140 FTSQDKALARIGNV
+140 FTSQEKALTRSGNV
-154 LYTQVSVDEGRALFP
+154 VYTQVQADEGRALFP
-169 CFDSEDMR
+169 CFDDNDMR
-177 AQFQINFN
+177 AQYQTTINA
-185 TPPGWKT
+185 PEGWKSVT
-192 VAPEISEKMA
+192 VDMAERMA
-202 PVDLQFVAGK
+202 PVDYTFITGK
-212 FEEKAS
+212 LFEKTS
-218 TIDGRNLRVFYS
+218 NTDGRNLRVLYS
-230 ETDPNKVAQIDKVF
+230 STDPDKVAQVDQVF
-244 EEVAKSMKWMEGY
+244 QEVAKSMKWMEGY
-257 TGIGNPFEKECVIY
+257 TGIGNPYEKECVIF
-271 ILPSLEL
+271 ILPSLDL

-283 RGSIALSDKTIF
+283 RGYIVLSEKAI
-295 LSNKPSKE
+295 LLGKKPSKE
-303 DLLKRTEL
+303 ELLKRTEL

-317 HIWFGNITAIEEP
+317 HIWFGNITAIDEP

-348 YKKDEFE
+348 YKKDEVE
-355 INFMNTYMRNAMSL
+355 VSFMNTYMRNAIAM
-369 DRTEASHPIAWEV
+369 DRTEATHPIAQEV
-382 ENPHD
+382 DNPHD
-387 PILLYDHINYDKA
+387 PILWYDNINYCKG
-400 PVMMRMLEDEMGA
+400 PVMMRMMEDEMGA

-424 RDHYLGSISWNEIVD
+424 RDHYLSHISWDQIVET
-439 ILDKQ
+439 LDKQ
-444 APGAGVR
+444 APAAGVR
-451 QFSDVWVKQNG
+451 QFSDVWVKQKG
-462 MPIITCTYKNGD
+462 MPIITCTYKDGQ

-499 NLGVAQTLKVDMQQ
+499 NLGVAQTIKVDMQQ

-557 RNDLNRYTLLN
+557 RNDINRYTLLN

-577 KLAPSHFGELFR
+577 KIDPRHFGELFR

-597 LIMETAIN
+597 LIMETAID

-644 KLGRSAIS
+644 KLGTSAIS
-652 PEVLDKLQNILDRH
+652 PEVLDKLQTILDRH
-666 NETVLDEH
+666 NEEVLDEH

-690 RQQVLEQER
+690 RDQILEKER
-699 EFLIRSGNEELRQEF
+699 DRLITAGNDELRQEF
-714 DFVSKATYASADA
+714 DFVSKATHPNANA
-727 RTEVFQSLLKPE
+727 REEVFKSLLKAE
-739 NRTNEAWVLNTLRLL
+739 NRVNEQWALNALRLL

-767 AEGLKA
+767 VEGLKA
-773 LPDIQK
+773 LPEIQK
-779 TNSLSFPS
+779 TNSLAFPG

-802 KTEIQKF
+802 KTEVQKF
-809 LNESPDFPTNLKNYI
+809 LNESADFPATLKNFV

-832 NQIPYVDNTPKPAE
+832 NQIPYVDKTPKPA
-846 TTTAPARKTVRKK
+846 TTTTKKKATTKKRK

>member
-1 MEILIVVCRFLPIF
+1 MKAIKGLFLLILSIVV
-15 ANKNQISYH
+15 
-24 MKTIKSLFVL
+24 
-34 MLGLM
+34 
-39 ALSVDALADNR
+39 LSVNAQTDNR
-50 SASIN
+50 KANIS

-61 TLNIPDNP
+61 SFNIPENP
-69 SDKVTGKVA
+69 SEKVTGKA
-78 ITFDLRAKQ
+78 TITFDIRSKQ

-97 GDVVVYK
+97 GNVMVFK

-109 PKKAIVKVQNDQII
+109 GKKANVKIQNDQII
-123 IPVKMFK
+123 IPGKMFK
-130 VGTTNKVEID
+130 PGTNRVAID
-140 FTSQDKALARIGNV
+140 FTSQEKALTRSGNV
-154 LYTQVSVDEGRALFP
+154 VYTQVQADEGRALFP
-169 CFDSEDMR
+169 CFDDDDMR
-177 AQFQINFN
+177 AQYQTTINA
-185 TPPGWKT
+185 PEGWKSVT
-192 VAPEISEKMA
+192 VDMAERMA
-202 PVDLQFVAGK
+202 PVDYTFITGK
-212 FEEKAS
+212 LFEKTS
-218 TIDGRNLRVFYS
+218 NTDGRNLRVLYS
-230 ETDPNKVAQIDKVF
+230 STDPDKVAQVDQVF
-244 EEVAKSMKWMEGY
+244 QEVAKSMKWMEGY
-257 TGIGNPFEKECVIY
+257 TGIGNPYEKECVIF
-271 ILPSLEL
+271 ILPSLDL

-283 RGSIALSDKTIF
+283 RGYIVLSEKAI
-295 LSNKPSKE
+295 LLGKKPSKE
-303 DLLKRTEL
+303 ELLKRTEL

-317 HIWFGNITAIEEP
+317 HIWFGNITAIDEP

-348 YKKDEFE
+348 YKKDEVE
-355 INFMNTYMRNAMSL
+355 VSFMNTYMRNAIAM
-369 DRTEASHPIAWEV
+369 DRTEATHPIAQEV
-382 ENPHD
+382 DNPHD
-387 PILLYDHINYDKA
+387 PILWYDNINYCKG
-400 PVMMRMLEDEMGA
+400 PVMMRMMEDEMGA

-424 RDHYLGSISWNEIVD
+424 RDHYLSHISWDQIVET
-439 ILDKQ
+439 LDKQ
-444 APGAGVR
+444 APAAGVR
-451 QFSDVWVKQNG
+451 QFSDVWVKQKG
-462 MPIITCTYKNGD
+462 MPIITCAYKDGQI
-474 VVVSQTDPYGRGLCW
+474 VVSQTDPYGRGLCW

-499 NLGVAQTLKVDMQQ
+499 NLGVAQTIKVDMQQ
-513 PTMTFKQKGGAPGFI
+513 PTMAFKQKGGAPGFI

-557 RNDLNRYTLLN
+557 RNDINRYTLLN

-577 KLAPSHFGELFR
+577 KIDPRHFGELFR

-597 LIMETAIN
+597 LIMETAID

-644 KLGRSAIS
+644 KLGTSAIS
-652 PEVLDKLQNILDRH
+652 PEVLDKLQTILDRH
-666 NETVLDEH
+666 NEEVLDEH

-690 RQQVLEQER
+690 RDQILEKER
-699 EFLIRSGNEELRQEF
+699 DRLITAGNDELRQEF
-714 DFVSKATYASADA
+714 DFVSKATHPNANA
-727 RTEVFQSLLKPE
+727 REEVFKSLLKAE
-739 NRTNEAWVLNTLRLL
+739 NRVNEQWALNALRLL

-767 AEGLKA
+767 VEGLKA
-773 LPDIQK
+773 LPEIQK
-779 TNSLSFPS
+779 TNSLAFPG

-802 KTEIQKF
+802 KTEVQKF
-809 LNESPDFPTNLKNYI
+809 LNESADFPATLKNFV

-832 NQIPYVDNTPKPAE
+832 NQVPYVDKTPKPA
-846 TTTAPARKTVRKK
+846 TTTTKKKATTKKKKK

>member
-1 MEILIVVCRFLPIF
+1 MKAIKGLFLLILSIVV
-15 ANKNQISYH
+15 
-24 MKTIKSLFVL
+24 
-34 MLGLM
+34 
-39 ALSVDALADNR
+39 LSVNAQTDNR
-50 SASIN
+50 KGNIS

-61 TLNIPDNP
+61 SFNIPENP
-69 SDKVTGKVA
+69 AEKVSGKA
-78 ITFDLRAKQ
+78 TITFDIKSKQ

-97 GDVVVYK
+97 GNVMVFK

-109 PKKAIVKVQNDQII
+109 GKKANVKIQNDQII
-123 IPVKMFK
+123 IPGKMFK
-130 VGTTNKVEID
+130 PGTNRVAID
-140 FTSQDKALARIGNV
+140 FTSQEKALTRSGNV
-154 LYTQVSVDEGRALFP
+154 VYTQVQADEGRALFP
-169 CFDSEDMR
+169 CFDDNDMR
-177 AQFQINFN
+177 AQYQTTINA
-185 TPPGWKT
+185 PEGWKSVT
-192 VAPEISEKMA
+192 VDMAERMA
-202 PVDLQFVAGK
+202 PVDYTFITGK
-212 FEEKAS
+212 LFEKTS
-218 TIDGRNLRVFYS
+218 NTDGRNLRVLYS
-230 ETDPNKVAQIDKVF
+230 STDPDKVAQVDQVF
-244 EEVAKSMKWMEGY
+244 QEVAKSMKWMEGY
-257 TGIGNPFEKECVIY
+257 TGIGNPYEKECVIF
-271 ILPSLEL
+271 ILPSLDL

-283 RGSIALSDKTIF
+283 RGYIVLSEKAI
-295 LSNKPSKE
+295 LLGKKPSKE
-303 DLLKRTEL
+303 ELLKRTEL

-317 HIWFGNITAIEEP
+317 HIWFGNVTAIDEP

-348 YKKDEFE
+348 YKKDEVE
-355 INFMNTYMRNAMSL
+355 VSFMNTYMRNAIAM
-369 DRTEASHPIAWEV
+369 DRTEATHPIAQEV

-387 PILLYDHINYDKA
+387 PILWYDNINYCKG
-400 PVMMRMLEDEMGA
+400 PVMMRMMEDEMGA

-424 RDHYLGSISWNEIVD
+424 RDHYLSHISWDQIVET
-439 ILDKQ
+439 LDKQ
-444 APGAGVR
+444 APAAGVR
-451 QFSDVWVKQNG
+451 QFSDVWVKQKG
-462 MPIITCTYKNGD
+462 MPIITCAYKDGQ

-499 NLGVAQTLKVDMQQ
+499 NLGVAQTIKVDMQQ

-557 RNDLNRYTLLN
+557 RNDINRYTLLN

-577 KLAPSHFGELFR
+577 KIDPRHFGELFR

-597 LIMETAIN
+597 LIMETAID

-644 KLGRSAIS
+644 KLGTSAIS
-652 PEVLDKLQNILDRH
+652 PEVLDKLQTILDRH
-666 NETVLDEH
+666 NEEVLDEH

-690 RQQVLEQER
+690 RDQILEKER
-699 EFLIRSGNEELRQEF
+699 DRLITAGNDELRQEF
-714 DFVSKATYASADA
+714 DFVSKATHPNANA
-727 RTEVFQSLLKPE
+727 REEVFKSLLKAE
-739 NRTNEAWVLNTLRLL
+739 NRVNEQWALNALRLL

-767 AEGLKA
+767 VEGLKA
-773 LPDIQK
+773 LPEIQK
-779 TNSLSFPS
+779 TNSLAFPG

-802 KTEIQKF
+802 KTEVQKF
-809 LNESPDFPTNLKNYI
+809 LNESADFPAALKNFV

-832 NQIPYVDNTPKPAE
+832 NQIPYVDKTPKPA
-846 TTTAPARKTVRKK
+846 TTTTKKKATTKKRK

>member
-1 MEILIVVCRFLPIF
+1 MKAIKGLFLLILSIVV
-15 ANKNQISYH
+15 
-24 MKTIKSLFVL
+24 
-34 MLGLM
+34 
-39 ALSVDALADNR
+39 LSVNAQTDNR
-50 SASIN
+50 KANIS

-61 TLNIPDNP
+61 TFNIPENP
-69 SDKVTGKVA
+69 AEKVSGKA
-78 ITFDLRAKQ
+78 TITFDIKSKQ

-97 GDVVVYK
+97 GNVLVYK

-109 PKKAIVKVQNDQII
+109 GKKASVKVQNDQII
-123 IPVKMFK
+123 IPGKMFK
-130 VGTTNKVEID
+130 PGTNKVAID
-140 FTSQDKALARIGNV
+140 FSSQEKALTRSGNV
-154 LYTQVSVDEGRALFP
+154 VYTQVQADEGRALFP
-169 CFDSEDMR
+169 CFDDNDMR
-177 AQFQINFN
+177 AQYQTTINA
-185 TPPGWKT
+185 PEGWKSVT
-192 VAPEISEKMA
+192 VDMAEKMA
-202 PVDLQFVAGK
+202 PVDYTFITGK
-212 FEEKAS
+212 LFEKTS
-218 TIDGRNLRVFYS
+218 NTDGRNLRVLYS
-230 ETDPNKVAQIDKVF
+230 ATEPDKVAQIDQVF
-244 EEVAKSMKWMEGY
+244 QEVAKSMKWMEGY
-257 TGIGNPFEKECVIY
+257 TGIGNPYEKECVIF
-271 ILPSLEL
+271 ILPSLDL

-283 RGSIALSDKTIF
+283 RGYIVLSERAILLGK
-295 LSNKPSKE
+295 KPSKE
-303 DLLKRTEL
+303 ELLKRTEL

-317 HIWFGNITAIEEP
+317 HIWFGNITAIDEP

-348 YKKDEFE
+348 YKKYEVE
-355 INFMNTYMRNAMSL
+355 VSFMNTYMRNAVAL
-369 DRTEASHPIAWEV
+369 DRTEATHPIAQEV
-382 ENPHD
+382 DNPHD
-387 PILLYDHINYDKA
+387 PILWYDNINYCKG
-400 PVMMRMLEDEMGA
+400 PVMMRMMEDEMGA

-424 RDHYLGSISWNEIVD
+424 RDHYLSNISWDQIVET
-439 ILDKQ
+439 LDKQ
-444 APGAGVR
+444 APAAGVR
-451 QFSDVWVKQNG
+451 QFSDVWVKQKG
-462 MPIITCTYKNGD
+462 MPIITCAYKDGQI
-474 VVVSQTDPYGRGLCW
+474 VVSQTDPYGRGLCW

-499 NLGVAQTLKVDMQQ
+499 NLGVAQTIKVDMQQ

-557 RNDLNRYTLLN
+557 RNDINRYTLLN

-577 KLAPSHFGELFR
+577 KIDPRHFGELFR

-597 LIMETAIN
+597 LIMETAID

-644 KLGRSAIS
+644 KLGTSAIS
-652 PEVLDKLQNILDRH
+652 PEVLDKLQTILDRH
-666 NETVLDEH
+666 NEEVLDEH

-690 RQQVLEQER
+690 RDQILEKER
-699 EFLIRSGNEELRQEF
+699 DRLITAGNDELRQEF
-714 DFVSKATYASADA
+714 DFVSKATHPNANA
-727 RTEVFQSLLKPE
+727 REEVFKSLLKAE
-739 NRTNEAWVLNTLRLL
+739 NRVNEQWALNALRLL

-767 AEGLKA
+767 VEGLKA
-773 LPDIQK
+773 LPEIQK
-779 TNSLSFPS
+779 TNSLAFPG

-794 APHKSAEA
+794 APHRSAEA
-802 KTEIQKF
+802 KTEVQKF
-809 LNESPDFPTNLKNYI
+809 LNESADFPATLKNFV

-832 NQIPYVDNTPKPAE
+832 NQVPYVDKTPKPA
-846 TTTAPARKTVRKK
+846 TTATKKKATTKKRK

>member
-1 MEILIVVCRFLPIF
+1 
-15 ANKNQISYH
+15 
-24 MKTIKSLFVL
+24 MKTVKGLFVL
-34 MLGLM
+34 ILSLVVLGVN
-39 ALSVDALADNR
+39 AQTDNR
-50 SASIN
+50 KGNIS

-61 TLNIPDNP
+61 SFNIPETP
-69 SDKVTGKVA
+69 SEKVTGKA
-78 ITFDLRAKQ
+78 TITFDIRSKQ

-97 GDVVVYK
+97 GNVMVFK

-109 PKKAIVKVQNDQII
+109 GKKANVKVQNGQII
-123 IPVKMFK
+123 IPGKMFK
-130 VGTTNKVEID
+130 PGTNRIAID
-140 FTSQDKALARIGNV
+140 FTSQEKALTRSGNV
-154 LYTQVSVDEGRALFP
+154 VYTQVQADEGRALFP
-169 CFDSEDMR
+169 CFDDNDMR
-177 AQFQINFN
+177 AQYQTTINA
-185 TPPGWKT
+185 PEGWKSVT
-192 VAPEISEKMA
+192 VDMAEKMA
-202 PVDLQFVAGK
+202 PVDYTFITGK
-212 FEEKAS
+212 LFEKTS
-218 TIDGRNLRVFYS
+218 NTDGRNLRVLYS
-230 ETDPNKVAQIDKVF
+230 ATDPDKAAQVEQVF
-244 EEVAKSMKWMEGY
+244 QEVAKSMKWMEGY
-257 TGIGNPFEKECVIY
+257 TGIGNPYEKECVIF
-271 ILPSLEL
+271 ILPSLDL

-283 RGSIALSDKTIF
+283 RGYIVLSEKAI
-295 LSNKPSKE
+295 LLGKKPSKE
-303 DLLKRTEL
+303 ELLKRTEL

-317 HIWFGNITAIEEP
+317 HIWFGNVTAIDEP

-348 YKKDEFE
+348 YKKDEVE
-355 INFMNTYMRNAMSL
+355 VSFMNTYMRNAIAM
-369 DRTEASHPIAWEV
+369 DRTEATHPIAQEV

-387 PILLYDHINYDKA
+387 PILWYDNINYCKG
-400 PVMMRMLEDEMGA
+400 PVMMRMMEDEMGA

-424 RDHYLGSISWNEIVD
+424 RDHYLSHISWDQIVET
-439 ILDKQ
+439 LDKQ
-444 APGAGVR
+444 APAAGVR
-451 QFSDVWVKQNG
+451 QFSDVWVKQKG
-462 MPIITCTYKNGD
+462 MPIITCAYKDGQ

-499 NLGVAQTLKVDMQQ
+499 NLGVAQTIKVDMQQ

-557 RNDLNRYTLLN
+557 RNDINRYTLLN

-577 KLAPSHFGELFR
+577 KIDPRHFGELFR

-597 LIMETAIN
+597 LIMETAID

-644 KLGRSAIS
+644 KLGTSAIS
-652 PEVLDKLQNILDRH
+652 PEVLDKLQTILDRH
-666 NETVLDEH
+666 NEEVLDEH

-690 RQQVLEQER
+690 RDQILEKER
-699 EFLIRSGNEELRQEF
+699 DRLITAGNDELRQEF
-714 DFVSKATYASADA
+714 DFVSKATHPNADA
-727 RTEVFQSLLKPE
+727 REEVFKSLLKAE
-739 NRTNEAWVLNTLRLL
+739 NRVNEQWALNALRLL

-767 AEGLKA
+767 VEGLKA
-773 LPDIQK
+773 LPEIQK
-779 TNSLSFPS
+779 TNSLAFPG

-802 KTEIQKF
+802 KTEVQKF
-809 LNESPDFPTNLKNYI
+809 LNESADFPATLKNFV

-832 NQIPYVDNTPKPAE
+832 NQVPYVDKTPKPA
-846 TTTAPARKTVRKK
+846 TTTTKKKATTKKKKK

>member
-1 MEILIVVCRFLPIF
+1 
-15 ANKNQISYH
+15 
-24 MKTIKSLFVL
+24 MKTVKGLFVL
-34 MLGLM
+34 ILSLVVLGVN
-39 ALSVDALADNR
+39 AQTDNR
-50 SASIN
+50 KGNIS

-61 TLNIPDNP
+61 SFNIPETP
-69 SDKVTGKVA
+69 SEKVTGKA
-78 ITFDLRAKQ
+78 TITFDIRSKQ

-97 GDVVVYK
+97 GDVMVFK

-109 PKKAIVKVQNDQII
+109 GKKANVKVQNGQII
-123 IPVKMFK
+123 IPGKMFK
-130 VGTTNKVEID
+130 PGTNRIAID
-140 FTSQDKALARIGNV
+140 FTSQEKALTRSGNV
-154 LYTQVSVDEGRALFP
+154 VYTQVQADEGRALFP
-169 CFDSEDMR
+169 CFDDNDMR
-177 AQFQINFN
+177 AQYQTTINA
-185 TPPGWKT
+185 PEGWKSVT
-192 VAPEISEKMA
+192 VDMAEKMA
-202 PVDLQFVAGK
+202 PVDYTFITGK
-212 FEEKAS
+212 LFEKTS
-218 TIDGRNLRVFYS
+218 NTDGRNLRVLYS
-230 ETDPNKVAQIDKVF
+230 ATEPDKAAQVEQVF
-244 EEVAKSMKWMEGY
+244 QEVAKSMKWMEGY
-257 TGIGNPFEKECVIY
+257 TGIGNPYEKECVIF
-271 ILPSLEL
+271 ILPSLDL

-283 RGSIALSDKTIF
+283 RGYIALSERAILLGK
-295 LSNKPSKE
+295 KPSKE
-303 DLLKRTEL
+303 ELLKRTEL

-317 HIWFGNITAIEEP
+317 HIWFGNITAIDEP

-348 YKKDEFE
+348 YKKDEVE
-355 INFMNTYMRNAMSL
+355 VSFMNTYMRNAIAM
-369 DRTEASHPIAWEV
+369 DRTEATHPIAQEV

-387 PILLYDHINYDKA
+387 PILWYDNINYCKG
-400 PVMMRMLEDEMGA
+400 PVMMRMMEDEMGA

-424 RDHYLGSISWNEIVD
+424 RDHYLSHISWDQIVET
-439 ILDKQ
+439 LDKQ
-444 APGAGVR
+444 APAAGVR
-451 QFSDVWVKQNG
+451 QFSDVWVKQKG
-462 MPIITCTYKNGD
+462 MPIITCAYKDGQ

-499 NLGVAQTLKVDMQQ
+499 NLGVAQTIKVDMQQ

-557 RNDLNRYTLLN
+557 RNDINRYTLLN

-577 KLAPSHFGELFR
+577 KIDPRHFGELFR

-597 LIMETAIN
+597 LIMETAID

-644 KLGRSAIS
+644 KLGTSAIS
-652 PEVLDKLQNILDRH
+652 PEVLDKLQTILDRH
-666 NETVLDEH
+666 NEEVLDEH

-690 RQQVLEQER
+690 RDQILEKER
-699 EFLIRSGNEELRQEF
+699 DRLITAGNDELRQEF
-714 DFVSKATYASADA
+714 DFVSKATHPNANA
-727 RTEVFQSLLKPE
+727 REEVFKSLLKAE
-739 NRTNEAWVLNTLRLL
+739 NRVNEQWALNALRLL

-760 PQSNVYI
+760 TQSNVYI
-767 AEGLKA
+767 VEGLKA
-773 LPDIQK
+773 LPEIQK
-779 TNSLSFPS
+779 TNSLAFPG

-802 KTEIQKF
+802 KTEVQKF
-809 LNESPDFPTNLKNYI
+809 LNESADFPATLKNFV

-832 NQIPYVDNTPKPAE
+832 NQVPYVDKTPKPA
-846 TTTAPARKTVRKK
+846 TTTTKKKATTKKKKK

>member
-1 MEILIVVCRFLPIF
+1 MKAIKGLFLLILSIVV
-15 ANKNQISYH
+15 
-24 MKTIKSLFVL
+24 
-34 MLGLM
+34 
-39 ALSVDALADNR
+39 LSVNAQTDNR
-50 SASIN
+50 KGNIS

-61 TLNIPDNP
+61 SFNIPENP
-69 SDKVTGKVA
+69 AEKVSGKA
-78 ITFDLRAKQ
+78 TITFDIKSKQ

-97 GDVVVYK
+97 GNVMVFK

-109 PKKAIVKVQNDQII
+109 GKKANVKIQNDQII
-123 IPVKMFK
+123 IPGKMFK
-130 VGTTNKVEID
+130 PGTNRVAID
-140 FTSQDKALARIGNV
+140 FTSQEKALTRSGNV
-154 LYTQVSVDEGRALFP
+154 VYTQVQADEGRALFP
-169 CFDSEDMR
+169 CFDDNDMR
-177 AQFQINFN
+177 AQYQTTINA
-185 TPPGWKT
+185 PEGWKSVT
-192 VAPEISEKMA
+192 VDMAEKMA
-202 PVDLQFVAGK
+202 PVDYTFITGK
-212 FEEKAS
+212 LFEKTS
-218 TIDGRNLRVFYS
+218 NTDGRNLRVLYS
-230 ETDPNKVAQIDKVF
+230 STDPDKVAQVDQVF
-244 EEVAKSMKWMEGY
+244 QEVAKSMKWMEGY
-257 TGIGNPFEKECVIY
+257 TGIGNPYEKECVIF
-271 ILPSLEL
+271 ILPSLDL

-283 RGSIALSDKTIF
+283 RGYIVLSEKAI
-295 LSNKPSKE
+295 LLGKKPSKE
-303 DLLKRTEL
+303 ELLKRTEL

-317 HIWFGNITAIEEP
+317 HIWFGNITAIDEP

-348 YKKDEFE
+348 YKKDEVE
-355 INFMNTYMRNAMSL
+355 VSFMNTYMRNAIAM
-369 DRTEASHPIAWEV
+369 DRTEATHPIAQEV

-387 PILLYDHINYDKA
+387 PILWYDNINYCKG
-400 PVMMRMLEDEMGA
+400 PVMMRMMEDEMGA

-424 RDHYLGSISWNEIVD
+424 RDHYLSHISWDQIVET
-439 ILDKQ
+439 LDKQ
-444 APGAGVR
+444 APAAGVR
-451 QFSDVWVKQNG
+451 QFSDVWVKQKG
-462 MPIITCTYKNGD
+462 MPIITCTYKDGQ

-499 NLGVAQTLKVDMQQ
+499 NLGVAQTIKVDMQQ
-513 PTMTFKQKGGAPGFI
+513 PTMAFKQKGGAPGFI

-557 RNDLNRYTLLN
+557 RNDINRYTLLN

-577 KLAPSHFGELFR
+577 KIDPRHFGELFR

-597 LIMETAIN
+597 LIMETAID

-644 KLGRSAIS
+644 KLGTSAIS
-652 PEVLDKLQNILDRH
+652 PEVLDKLQTILDRH
-666 NETVLDEH
+666 NEEVLDEH

-690 RQQVLEQER
+690 RDQILEKER
-699 EFLIRSGNEELRQEF
+699 DRLITAGNDELRQEF
-714 DFVSKATYASADA
+714 DFVSKATHPNANA
-727 RTEVFQSLLKPE
+727 REEVFKSLLKAE
-739 NRTNEAWVLNTLRLL
+739 NRVNEQWALNALRLL

-767 AEGLKA
+767 VEGLKA
-773 LPDIQK
+773 LPEIQK
-779 TNSLSFPS
+779 TNSLAFPG

-802 KTEIQKF
+802 KTEVQKF
-809 LNESPDFPTNLKNYI
+809 LNESADFPATLKNFV

-832 NQIPYVDNTPKPAE
+832 NQIPYVDKTPKPA
-846 TTTAPARKTVRKK
+846 TTTTKKKATTKKRK